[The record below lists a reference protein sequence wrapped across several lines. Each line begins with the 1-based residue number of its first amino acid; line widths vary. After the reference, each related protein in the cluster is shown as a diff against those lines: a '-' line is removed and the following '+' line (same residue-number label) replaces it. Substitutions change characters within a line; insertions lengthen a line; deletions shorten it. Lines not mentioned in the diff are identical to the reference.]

1 MVFTRYRIFRFA
13 LGSFLAGISAASL
26 LPLGIFEAYAGIL
39 GAICIGVIGRRVRTV
54 RIAALCAALAMLGI
68 LRVGVLTGEKFFSLQ
83 RTPFAFT
90 GTVIAE
96 PTLRGSFQTASVDVM
111 QEGVSQGIM
120 RIRLLLIPEARV
132 GDTVQGTCTAVLP
145 EWRAPGGRIF
155 PPLCTQSAAEIHLS
169 SRSSFWRILA
179 DIRHSFQ
186 DVIDRGLPSPSS
198 DLLGGLLLGVQ
209 QTFPAPLK
217 EDFRRS
223 GVSHIVAV
231 SGFNITIIIAALW
244 SMLKRTPLG
253 RRRSF
258 WLLGGGAVLF
268 VCLTGAAAATVRAA
282 VMGLLVLFGQSRGR
296 LSQSGHALLVAAVAM
311 VVWDPTLLLF
321 NVGFQLSVA
330 ATAGLIVIS
339 PIIDSY
345 VRALPSWAGIKDI
358 GVQTLSAFIATAPLI
373 AGVFHTFSLVA
384 LPANL
389 LIVPL
394 VPITMAVGFAW
405 GVIAF
410 VAHGWIIDLL
420 ALPASVL
427 LNTIIALAQFF
438 SRLPFAQVSVTLSE
452 SHSIILIISG
462 YLLLGVLVMIARRR
476 LRLGDHGGT
485 IAT

>member
-1 MVFTRYRIFRFA
+1 MFTRYRIFRYV
-13 LGSFLAGISAASL
+13 LGSFLIGVAVASL
-26 LPLGIFEAYAGIL
+26 LPFGIFEAYVGIL
-39 GAICIGVIGRRVRTV
+39 GAIAIGILGRRVRCM
-54 RIAALCAALAMLGI
+54 RIAALCAVLAMCGI
-68 LRVGVLTGEKFFSLQ
+68 LRVGTLKEEKFFPSE
-83 RTPFAFT
+83 RTPFVFA

-96 PTLRGSFQTASVDVM
+96 PTLRGSFQTVSVDVM

-132 GDTVQGTCTAVLP
+132 GDMVQGTCTVLLP
-145 EWRAPGGRIF
+145 EWRAPGGRPF
-155 PPLCTQSAAEIHLS
+155 PPLCTRSTAEIQFS
-169 SRSSFWRILA
+169 SRPSFWRILSN
-179 DIRHSFQ
+179 IRHSFQ

-209 QTFPAPLK
+209 QTFPKTLK

-231 SGFNITIIIAALW
+231 SGFNITIIITALW
-244 SMLKRTPLG
+244 SMLKSTPLG

-258 WLLGGGAVLF
+258 WLLGGGVVLF

-282 VMGLLVLFGQSRGR
+282 VMGLLVLFGQSHGR
-296 LSQSGHALLVAAVAM
+296 LSQSGHTLLVAIAAM
-311 VVWDPTLLLF
+311 VAWDPTLLLF

-330 ATAGLIVIS
+330 ATAGLIGIS
-339 PIIDSY
+339 PIIGSY
-345 VRALPSWAGIKDI
+345 VRTFPPWAGLKDI

-384 LPANL
+384 VPANL

-410 VAHGWIIDLL
+410 VVQGWIIDLL
-420 ALPASVL
+420 AFPASAL
-427 LNTIIALAQFF
+427 LNAIIALAQFF
-438 SRLPFAQVSVTLSE
+438 SRLPFAQVPVPLSVA
-452 SHSIILIISG
+452 HSIILIIGG

-476 LRLGDHGGT
+476 LRLRDQEST
-485 IAT
+485 IAA

>member
-1 MVFTRYRIFRFA
+1 MFTRYRIFRYA
-13 LGSFLAGISAASL
+13 LGSFLAGIAAASL

-39 GAICIGVIGRRVRTV
+39 GAIAIGVLGRRVRCMH
-54 RIAALCAALAMLGI
+54 IAVLCAVLAMLGI
-68 LRVGVLTGEKFFSLQ
+68 LRVGVSAGDTFFSPKSV
-83 RTPFAFT
+83 PFAFA

-96 PTLRGSFQTASVDVM
+96 PTLRGSFQTVSVDVM
-111 QEGVSQGIM
+111 QGGVSQGIV

-145 EWRAPGGRIF
+145 EWRAPGGRLF
-155 PPLCTQSAAEIHLS
+155 PPLCTQSTVEIQLS
-169 SRSSFWRILA
+169 SRLSFWRILA
-179 DIRHSFQ
+179 NVRHSFQ
-186 DVIDRGLPSPSS
+186 DVIDRGLSPPSS
-198 DLLGGLLLGVQ
+198 DLLGGLLLGAQ
-209 QTFPAPLK
+209 QTFPTTLK

-244 SMLKRTPLG
+244 SVLKSTPLG

-258 WLLGGGAVLF
+258 WLLGGWVVLF

-282 VMGLLVLFGQSRGR
+282 VMGLLVLFGQSQGR
-296 LSQSGHALLVAAVAM
+296 LSQSGHALLVAIAAM
-311 VVWDPTLLLF
+311 VAWDPTLLLF

-330 ATAGLIVIS
+330 ATVGLIGIS
-339 PIIDSY
+339 PIIGSY
-345 VRALPSWAGIKDI
+345 VHTLPSWAGIKDI

-384 LPANL
+384 IPANL

-405 GVIAF
+405 GVSAF
-410 VAHGWIIDLL
+410 IIHGWLIDLL
-420 ALPASVL
+420 ALPASAL
-427 LNTIIALAQFF
+427 LGAIIALAQFF
-438 SRLPFAQVSVTLSE
+438 SYLPFAQVPVPLSA
-452 SHSIILIISG
+452 SHSIILIVGG

-476 LRLGDHGGT
+476 LRLGDQEGT
-485 IAT
+485 IAA